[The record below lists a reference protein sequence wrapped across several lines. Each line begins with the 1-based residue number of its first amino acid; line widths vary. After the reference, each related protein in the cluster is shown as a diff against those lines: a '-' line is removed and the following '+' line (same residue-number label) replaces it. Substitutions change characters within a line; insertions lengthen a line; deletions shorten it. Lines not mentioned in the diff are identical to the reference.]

1 MDELSR
7 LTFKLLPAAPSMGFK
22 RERTK
27 IAERARRNILL
38 YENSKYKHRI
48 KQIDIYTYIV
58 IFLRIKQIDMYT
70 YIVIFLKIKLDYL
83 TLQ

>member
-38 YENSKYKHRI
+38 YENSKHKYRI
-48 KQIDIYTYIV
+48 KQIYIYIV
-58 IFLRIKQIDMYT
+58 IFFKSE
-70 YIVIFLKIKLDYL
+70 LDYL

>member
-38 YENSKYKHRI
+38 YSKYKHSI

-58 IFLRIKQIDMYT
+58 IFL
-70 YIVIFLKIKLDYL
+70 KIKLDHL

>member
-38 YENSKYKHRI
+38 YENSKCKHRI

-58 IFLRIKQIDMYT
+58 IF
-70 YIVIFLKIKLDYL
+70 FKIKLDHL
-83 TLQ
+83 MLQ